1 MEGGVVH
8 GHAPALEEVVDYWC
22 SVDGAV
28 HGLSDQ
34 TAGLA
39 CLSPGLSVRI
49 VVHFR
54 DLVLAKGKYGET
66 NGNNRFKIEV
76 RQSSLPGLPEV
87 IEVAQTVMQS
97 LQAVGIDAHIKE
109 TEFGK
114 ALEEFRDRH
123 DAHYLLPV
131 RQTIRPLAAN
141 MRIYYYTGPIDA
153 EKGRP
158 TRGVLYMESPIA
170 DRVYEQMLSETDMD
184 IRHKISQEL
193 GDYIYDEYQTIP
205 VVNIKATIV
214 GNPDV
219 VEDYSFG
226 GVTGVFFNMENIKA
240 AR

>member
-1 MEGGVVH
+1 M
-8 GHAPALEEVVDYWC
+8 L
-22 SVDGAV
+22 
-28 HGLSDQ
+28 
-34 TAGLA
+34 
-39 CLSPGLSVRI
+39 
-49 VVHFR
+49 FR
-54 DLVLAKGKYGET
+54 
-66 NGNNRFKIEV
+66 
-76 RQSSLPGLPEV
+76 S
-87 IEVAQTVMQS
+87 TVMQG
-97 LQAVGIDAHIKE
+97 LQAVGIDAYIKE

-141 MRIYYYTGPIDA
+141 MRIYYYTGPTDA
-153 EKGRP
+153 EKARP
-158 TRGVLYMESPIA
+158 TRGVLYMESEVA

-184 IRHKISQEL
+184 IRNKISQEL

-226 GVTGVFFNMENIKA
+226 GVTGVFFNMENITA
-240 AR
+240 VR